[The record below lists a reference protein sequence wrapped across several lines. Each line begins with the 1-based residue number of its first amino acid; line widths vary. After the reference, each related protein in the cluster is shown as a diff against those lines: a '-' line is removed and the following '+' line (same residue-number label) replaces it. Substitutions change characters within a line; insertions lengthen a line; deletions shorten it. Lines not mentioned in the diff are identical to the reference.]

1 MSGGKPVSESR
12 VEIAQLMMPQHAN
25 LMGNVHGGDIVRLVD
40 QAAYTAAARHTHRN
54 TVTAG
59 IDRMEF
65 LSPVYVGN
73 VVFLKA
79 SVNYVS
85 TTSLEVGVRVE
96 AECLS
101 TGVRT
106 HTATAF
112 LTFVALDENDRP
124 VAVSPIVPETDK
136 DRRRFEEGK
145 QRYEERMR
153 HIASQRKERQE
164 WIPRPEKMFNTP

>member
-1 MSGGKPVSESR
+1 MNDGKPVSESR

-25 LMGNVHGGDIVRLVD
+25 PMGNVHGGDIVRLVD

-54 TVTAG
+54 TVTAA

-85 TTSLEVGVRVE
+85 HTSLEVGVRVE
-96 AECLS
+96 AECLT

-112 LTFVALDENDRP
+112 VTFVALDEKDRP
-124 VAVSPIVPETDK
+124 APVPPIIPETEQDK
-136 DRRRFEEGK
+136 RRFDEGK
-145 QRYEERMR
+145 RRHEERVR
-153 HIASQRKERQE
+153 HLASRREEEQQR
-164 WIPRPEKMFNTP
+164 IPRPDTMPKTS